1 MLQRFKDFSIV
12 LLPLILSLNL
22 LACSGAGPET
32 PSWLLGHWQVAFN
45 PGEDDNDVLWFQ
57 QSGKVRIDTED
68 GRSLQGL
75 YQIKEDQLIMLVQVG
90 SRNIESIIKISPN
103 RDKLFFS
110 NGAYYMK
117 QKSGR

>member
-22 LACSGAGPET
+22 LACSGAEPET
-32 PSWLLGHWQVAFN
+32 PSWLLGRWQVAFN
-45 PGEDDNDVLWFQ
+45 PGQDDNDVLWFQ
-57 QSGKVRIDTED
+57 QGGKVRIDTED

-75 YQIKEDQLIMLVQVG
+75 YQIKQDELIMLIQIAPRKV
-90 SRNIESIIKISPN
+90 ESIIKISPN
-103 RDKLFFS
+103 KDKLFFS

-117 QKSGR
+117 QESGR

>member
-1 MLQRFKDFSIV
+1 MLQWFKAFSIV
-12 LLPLILSLNL
+12 LLMLFL

-32 PSWLLGHWQVAFN
+32 PPWLLGRWQVAFN
-45 PGEDDNDVLWFQ
+45 PGQDDNDVLWFQ
-57 QSGKVRIDTED
+57 QGGKVNIATED

-75 YQIKEDQLIMLVQVG
+75 YQIKQDELIMLIQIG
-90 SRNIESIIKISPN
+90 QRNVETRIKISAA

-117 QKSGR
+117 QDGGG